1 MRSVCGRAAWLAVVV
16 AALMFMTGCGGPV
29 RFTRTVSSD
38 GENYVRLEARYGH
51 GQGYGYDGAAMPF
64 THPVVLSETEWERIL
79 KRIRVQ
85 PRKRLL
91 SIGAG
96 HPDPRA
102 AFDERERQYLAR
114 HLAQAFSMARSDEW
128 VVFCLRRQR
137 EEGEDLRGGPAIADM
152 TSGGF
157 FVEGEQ
163 LRLALA
169 NYRYAVSMPIV
180 QEQIRDYPLRPAG
193 DALYEFVPS
202 RHQKARQVPTINTSW
217 DLAQPLRAHLS
228 ELVVEYQALLSLPD
242 ETMLEPDLR
251 PPLEERLR
259 TLKRLHEQGLITD
272 EDYRVK
278 RQKLLDE
285 L

>member
-1 MRSVCGRAAWLAVVV
+1 MSRRPAWRAAVV
-16 AALMFMTGCGGPV
+16 AAFIIWITGCGGPA

-79 KRIRVQ
+79 KKIHVQ

-91 SIGAG
+91 SIGAMQT
-96 HPDPRA
+96 DPRA
-102 AFDERERQYLAR
+102 AFDERERQYLAGR
-114 HLAQAFSMARSDEW
+114 LAKAFSMARRDEW
-128 VVFCLRRQR
+128 VVFCLRRQQ
-137 EEGEDLRGGPAIADM
+137 EEGEDLRGGPGIMDM

-157 FVEGEQ
+157 FVEGE
-163 LRLALA
+163 LLHLVLA
-169 NYRYAVSMPIV
+169 NYRYAVSMPII
-180 QEQIRDYPLRPAG
+180 QEQIKDNPLRPAG
-193 DALYEFVPS
+193 DALYELVPS
-202 RHQKARQVPTINTSW
+202 RHQRARQVPTINTSW
-217 DLAQPLRAHLS
+217 DLTQPLRAQLS
-228 ELVVEYQALLSLPD
+228 ELVVEYQVLLSLPD
-242 ETMLEPDLR
+242 ETMLEPGLR

-272 EDYRVK
+272 EEYRVK
-278 RQKLLDE
+278 LQKLLDE